1 MDATLFNNNSTD
13 SSDTSGEHGMDCT
26 KIEKLLD
33 DLSSSDE
40 ELSDLSKHASEL
52 VTQRASCPAPNFDLN
67 RPLSADRYSPGP
79 PSQHEFEFSN
89 LDTYVYPVDMQ
100 VRDYQRNIIKKA
112 LVKNIICALPTGLG
126 KTFIATVVM
135 LNWFRWTKRA
145 KIVFIA
151 PTRPLVAQQVES
163 FLQISGISIYETT
176 ALLSSIVNKT
186 EREHE
191 WQTKRVFFATAQ
203 TIENDLRNKS
213 LDAKDIVLLVL
224 DEAHRSRGNHSYV
237 NVVNMLKRENQSF
250 RILALTATPSGDFDG
265 VQQVISNLDIA
276 ATEIRSE
283 ESLDIRKYVHARPET
298 RVRVDLSPEIKEVLK
313 LLASCTEN
321 QFRILKQAKI
331 TTADDVTTS
340 HSFALRSETNRYMQ
354 SDAAQVNTGR
364 KFQIRAISA
373 LMQSLSY
380 SVQLLKTHG
389 FMPFY
394 IKLHQM
400 ELECLGS
407 NGKNA
412 KDLVNAPEFKRATRR
427 CRELIYGEDRGPTGK
442 YDSMDR
448 RTGFMGHPKLE
459 ELAKRVYRFLE
470 SQGADSRIIVFA
482 EFRDS
487 AAEIVWVLGNYNSE
501 EKQVRSSV
509 FVGQATV
516 GKTGVKGMNQKE
528 QQSVLTKFKN
538 GDFNVL
544 VATSIGEEGLDIG
557 QVDMIICYD
566 QSKSPIRSI
575 QRRGRTGR
583 KRDGEVVL
591 LLTAQEE
598 AKLSHAYGGN
608 KYVRTVIQDN
618 AGAKANKD
626 LVLKYAS
633 PNRLIPEGYEPTYTE
648 VNIILPPE
656 NEAALASGDII
667 TTMRKMKTKSK
678 RPISKKQKIAQHD
691 GLIDFPGFRP
701 ASELFE
707 DDRDSS

>member
-1 MDATLFNNNSTD
+1 MNR
-13 SSDTSGEHGMDCT
+13 T
-26 KIEKLLD
+26 KIQKLLD

-40 ELSDLSKHASEL
+40 ESKEISEHIKKKTAQKPL
-52 VTQRASCPAPNFDLN
+52 YPAPNFDLN
-67 RPLSADRYSPGP
+67 RPLSADRYPQTP
-79 PSQHEFEFSN
+79 ASQYEFEHSN
-89 LDTYVYPVDMQ
+89 LSTYVYPIDMQ

-135 LNWFRWTKRA
+135 LNWFRWTKHA

-163 FLQISGISIYETT
+163 FLRISGISIYETT
-176 ALLSSIVNKT
+176 ALLSSIVNKG

-191 WQTKRVFFATAQ
+191 WQTKRIFFATAQ

-213 LDAKDIVLLVL
+213 VDPKDIVLLVL
-224 DEAHRSRGNHSYV
+224 DEAHRARGNHSYV
-237 NVVNMLKRENQSF
+237 NVVKMLKRGNQSF

-265 VQQVISNLDIA
+265 VQQVITNLDIA

-283 ESLDIRKYVHARPET
+283 DSLDIRKYVHARPET
-298 RVRVDLSPEIKEVLK
+298 RVRVELSPEIKEILK
-313 LLASCTEN
+313 LLASCTEY
-321 QFRILKQAKI
+321 QFRILKQARI
-331 TTADDVTTS
+331 TTADDVTSS
-340 HSFALRSETNRYMQ
+340 HSFVLRSGTNQYMN
-354 SDAAQVNTGR
+354 SDAAQMHNGR

-394 IKLHQM
+394 IKLHQI

-412 KDLVNAPEFKRATRR
+412 KYLVNAPEFRKATRR
-427 CRELIYGEDRGPTGK
+427 CRELIYGEDKGPTYK
-442 YDSMDR
+442 YDLTDR
-448 RTGFMGHPKLE
+448 KMGFMGHPKLE
-459 ELAKRVYRFLE
+459 ELATRVYQFLE
-470 SQGADSRIIVFA
+470 TRGADSRIIIFA

-487 AAEIVWVLGNYNSE
+487 AAEIVWVLENYNSS
-501 EKQVRSSV
+501 EKQVRSSI
-509 FVGQATV
+509 FMGQATI

-528 QQSVLTKFKN
+528 QQSVLARFKN
-538 GDFNVL
+538 GEFNVL

-583 KRDGEVVL
+583 KRDGQVIL

-598 AKLSHAYGGN
+598 AKLSYAYGGN
-608 KYVRTVIQDN
+608 KYVRNVIQEN
-618 AGAKANKD
+618 AGATANKD
-626 LVLKYAS
+626 LVLKYA
-633 PNRLIPEGYEPTYTE
+633 PPHRLIPDGYEPRYTE

-667 TTMRKMKTKSK
+667 TTMRKMKSK
-678 RPISKKQKIAQHD
+678 PRRPVKKKLKVVPPDQS
-691 GLIDFPGFRP
+691 IDCFNFRP
-701 ASELFE
+701 ASEVY
-707 DDRDSS
+707 DDQRNPA